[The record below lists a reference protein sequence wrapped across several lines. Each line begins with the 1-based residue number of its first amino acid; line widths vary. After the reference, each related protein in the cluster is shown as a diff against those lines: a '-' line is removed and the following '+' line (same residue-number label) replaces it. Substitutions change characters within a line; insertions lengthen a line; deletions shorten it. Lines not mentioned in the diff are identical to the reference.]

1 LTSTR
6 QKGTDGE
13 NRACA
18 YLIKAGYTILTRN
31 FRTRSGEIDIIAEK
45 GEHLTFFEVKSLPGG
60 TIETLAH
67 ELNLIKRQKIIKTAK
82 CYLQKHREYS
92 NRYIHFDVLAL
103 DVPVLDPV
111 YHIANAFT
119 E

>member
-1 LTSTR
+1 MLSTR
-6 QKGTDGE
+6 QKGNDAE
-13 NRACA
+13 DRASSW
-18 YLIKAGYTILTRN
+18 LKEKGYTILQRN
-31 FRTRSGEIDIIAEK
+31 FRTRGGEIDIIALK
-45 GEHLTFFEVKSLPGG
+45 GQHLTFFEVKSLPHG

-67 ELNLIKRQKIIKTAK
+67 ELNSRKQEKIIKTAK

-103 DVPVLDPV
+103 DLPVLDPV
-111 YHIANAFT
+111 YHIENAFT